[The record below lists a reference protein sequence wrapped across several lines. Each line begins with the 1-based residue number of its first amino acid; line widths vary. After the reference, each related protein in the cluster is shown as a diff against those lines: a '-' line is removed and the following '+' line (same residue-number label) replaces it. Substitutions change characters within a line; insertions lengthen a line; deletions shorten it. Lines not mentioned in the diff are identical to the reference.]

1 MKKITQLSLFIL
13 ALTFV
18 LSSCTMQKRIYLSG
32 YNIEWK
38 KGIQKSD
45 KQSLVEKKT
54 NDAVKTTSEN
64 NVEPA
69 STLDQT
75 QTSIAANPQVN
86 QDNLIASTDNSIFTL
101 TSPKIILNKISK
113 NSIAGKSQTTN
124 ENKKIVKAKKQQ
136 SQKKRKWW

>member
-101 TSPKIILNKISK
+101 TSPKIILNKI
-113 NSIAGKSQTTN
+113 
-124 ENKKIVKAKKQQ
+124 NKK
-136 SQKKRKWW
+136 R